1 MKWWA
6 TVGSVQ
12 VLRACEGV
20 SFLQALSA
28 SDLGLVVFICE
39 KVNPQQVFNQTPCPL
54 QQHVLLSLIQ
64 QLSADMS
71 NHTELKHK

>member
-1 MKWWA
+1 MP
-6 TVGSVQ
+6 
-12 VLRACEGV
+12 LL
-20 SFLQALSA
+20 FLQALSA
-28 SDLGLVVFICE
+28 SDLSLVVFICE

-71 NHTELKHK
+71 NYTDLKHK